1 MIKLDVLSD
10 PICPWCYIG
19 KTHLD
24 RALEANPGHP
34 FEIEWHPFQLNPDMP
49 PEGVDRRSYLE
60 AKFGGKENAVKVYA
74 RVEEAARSAGL
85 EIDFSSIPRMPN
97 TLNAHRLI
105 HWAGLE
111 GRQSAVVAA
120 LFRAYWREGRDIGD
134 ASVLADIAGAC
145 GLDRAMTERL
155 LSSDADA
162 EDIRA
167 RDEHARQRG
176 VTGVPCFIIA
186 NQYVVSGAQPPQV
199 WGQIVAEL
207 LADQSGTTPPA
218 PEA

>member
-1 MIKLDVLSD
+1 
-10 PICPWCYIG
+10 
-19 KTHLD
+19 
-24 RALEANPGHP
+24 
-34 FEIEWHPFQLNPDMP
+34 
-49 PEGVDRRSYLE
+49 
-60 AKFGGKENAVKVYA
+60 
-74 RVEEAARSAGL
+74 VEEAARNAGL
-85 EIDFSSIPRMPN
+85 EIDFANIPRVPN

-155 LSSDADA
+155 LVSDADA

-199 WGQIVAEL
+199 WGQIVTEL
-207 LADQSGTTPPA
+207 LADQNGTTPPE